1 MQRMFQWTPDE
12 CIPEYFSDPSV
23 FVSQHEN
30 MEDIVLPAWCS
41 DPEAFIQWHRSML
54 ESDYV
59 SNHLHLWI
67 NLNFG
72 YGRRH

>member
-1 MQRMFQWTPDE
+1 MPRMYEWTPDE
-12 CIPEYFSDPSV
+12 CIPEYYTDPSV
-23 FVSQHEN
+23 FKSQHAN
-30 MEDIVLPAWCS
+30 MEDMELPEWCKQ
-41 DPEAFIQWHRSML
+41 PEEFIKWHRDML

-72 YGRRH
+72 YLVD